1 MQRIFLFT
9 VLAVFSLMAHSQTFS
24 VKGKLNDM
32 AGDGLPSATLL
43 LLHAADSTMVNY
55 ALSTVNGNFEISDV
69 KHGSYLL
76 RVTYVGY
83 ASLTIPIETPQGAVL
98 DLGVIPMLDE
108 QTFLKEVVVQEE
120 RIPMRVRGDT
130 IEYDA
135 LAFSVQPNEVV
146 EDLLKRMPGIE
157 IEADGSVIAQGETVR
172 RVLVDGRE
180 FFGRDPKMATQNL
193 PADAISKVHVFDEK
207 SEQAKFSG
215 IDDGQ
220 RERTMNLELKEDRK
234 DGMFGNTSLGYGP
247 DDRFTGRTNINRFDA
262 KGQFSVLGMGNNL
275 NQQGFSIGEY
285 MNFTGG
291 TQNILGGGG
300 GAGRQTSGN
309 TSGIPINFDGLPGS
323 NGIMT
328 SWAGGLNLNRKL
340 WNRTDV
346 NSSYFY
352 NQLDHD
358 MTQDTERENF
368 LPDGNYDFR
377 QISNQ
382 DNQNFNHRLNLRV
395 DHKINDNNSLL
406 LTTSALS
413 NKTNSFQQS
422 NSSNIS
428 DAGQLQN
435 SSSQVSTADGM
446 RLNLNS
452 SLLWRKRFS
461 LPGRTFTAGVDF
473 QFTGNEQDGTLEASN
488 TFYREQT
495 ITQNILQDNI
505 QASINRTLGGNLSY
519 TEPLG
524 NRTYLEANYRITQ
537 NRNELDQQV
546 FDVVGNQQTIN
557 PLLTNIYN
565 NTLLTQRGGI
575 NFRLNRD
582 AYNITVG
589 SSVQATSLQGELI
602 TRDQEINRS
611 FFNILPV
618 ARFNYDFSSFR
629 RFSFDYETSV
639 QEPSILQLQPLI
651 DNRDPLNIYVGNPD
665 LHPAYRNRASMRFN
679 SFNPVSMFGYF
690 AFFTADYLTNAITNS
705 VMVDEDLVRSITPVN
720 AENNLNLRGNLN
732 LNIGLSQIKSRITLG
747 TTLSRTQSTNILN
760 DVYQRITNNM
770 LGGNIRYNFRPVDA
784 FETNLSANLSQ
795 QLTAYE
801 FSTLEQAYLNQT
813 YAADA
818 NWNFLKYYR
827 LNLGFRYQIY
837 EGRTSDFDRKIP
849 MLDFGFSRS
858 FLKNNSGELRLTGY
872 NLLNQ
877 DMGITQRVDANF
889 LERQVTNSLGTYFL
903 LTFTYSLNRSFNVF
917 EGAGTGGGPGGG
929 RGMRMIMH

>member
-1 MQRIFLFT
+1 MRRLFLFT
-9 VLAVFSLMAHSQTFS
+9 VLYLLTTWAHSQNFS
-24 VKGKLNDM
+24 VRGALNDM
-32 AGDGLPSATLL
+32 NGDGLPSATLL
-43 LLHAADSTMVNY
+43 LLQAADSTMVNY
-55 ALSTVNGNFEISDV
+55 ALSTTEGDFEINNV
-69 KHGSYLL
+69 KPGKYLL

-83 ASLTIPIETPQGAVL
+83 ASLTIPVETPRDGML
-98 DLGVIPMLDE
+98 NLGVIQMLDE

-135 LAFSVQPNEVV
+135 LAFGVQPNEVV

-157 IEADGSVIAQGETVR
+157 IEADGTVMAQGEQVR

-193 PADAISKVHVFDEK
+193 PADAISKVHVFDER

-234 DGMFGNTSLGYGP
+234 EGMFGNTSLGYGP
-247 DDRFTGRTNINRFDA
+247 DDRFTGRTNVNHFNA
-262 KGQFSVLGMGNNL
+262 KGQLSVLGMGNNL

-291 TQNILGGGG
+291 TQRVLGGTS
-300 GAGRQTSGN
+300 GAGRQFSSN
-309 TSGIPINFDGLPGS
+309 TSGVPVNFDGMPSS
-323 NGIMT
+323 NGILT

-340 WNRTDV
+340 WGSTDV
-346 NSSYFY
+346 SSSYFY

-358 MTQDTERENF
+358 MTQDTDRENF

-377 QISNQ
+377 QVSIR
-382 DNQNFNHRLNLRV
+382 DNQNYNHRLNLRV
-395 DHKINDNNSLL
+395 DHTINDNNSLL
-406 LTTSALS
+406 FTTSALS
-413 NKTNSFQQS
+413 NKTISFQQS
-422 NSSNIS
+422 NSSNTS

-435 SSSQVSTADGM
+435 TSNQITTANGM

-461 LPGRTFTAGVDF
+461 VPGRTLTAGFDF
-473 QFTGNEQDGTLEASN
+473 QYTGNDEDGSLEAYN
-488 TFYREQT
+488 TFYRQQT
-495 ITQNILQDNI
+495 VNQEILQDNI
-505 QASINRTLGGNLSY
+505 QESINRNIGANLSY

-524 NRTYLEANYRITQ
+524 NRTYLEANYRITH

-546 FDVVGNQQTIN
+546 FDVVSEQQVVNQ
-557 PLLTNIYN
+557 LLTNIYN
-565 NTLLTQRGGI
+565 NTLLYQRGGI
-575 NFRLNRD
+575 NYRLNRD
-582 AYNITVG
+582 AYNITLG
-589 SSVQATSLQGELI
+589 SSVQATSLAGELI
-602 TRDQEINRS
+602 THDQEINRS

-629 RFSFDYETSV
+629 RLSFDYETSV

-651 DNRDPLNIYVGNPD
+651 DNRDPLNMYVGNPD
-665 LHPAYRNRASMRFN
+665 LRPAYRNRATMRFN

-690 AFFTADYLTNAITNS
+690 AFITADYLTNAITNS
-705 VMVDEDLVRSITPVN
+705 VMVDEDLVRTISPVN
-720 AENNLNLRGNLN
+720 AGNNLNLRGNFN
-732 LNIGLSQIKSRITLG
+732 VNIGLSPIKSRIILG
-747 TTLSRTQSTNILN
+747 STVSRVQSTNILN

-770 LGGNIRYNFRPVDA
+770 LSGNIRYNFRPVDA
-784 FETNLSANLSQ
+784 FETNLSVNISQ
-795 QLTAYE
+795 QLTEYQ

-813 YAADA
+813 YAADM
-818 NWNFLKYYR
+818 NWRFLTHYR

-837 EGRTSDFDRKIP
+837 EGRTNDFDRKIP

-858 FLKNNSGELRLTGY
+858 FLKNNSGELRLTGF

-877 DMGITQRVDANF
+877 DLGVSQRVDANY

-903 LTFTYSLNRSFNVF
+903 LTFTYSLNRSLNVF
-917 EGAGTGGGPGGG
+917 EGGGSGSPGGG

>member
-1 MQRIFLFT
+1 MRRLFLFAALSLLT
-9 VLAVFSLMAHSQTFS
+9 TWAYSQNFSI
-24 VKGKLNDM
+24 KGTLHDM
-32 AGDGLPSATLL
+32 SGDGLPSATLL
-43 LLHAADSTMVNY
+43 LLQAADSTMVNY
-55 ALSTVNGNFEISDV
+55 ALSTVKGEFEIKNV
-69 KHGSYLL
+69 KPGKYLL

-83 ASLTIPIETPQGAVL
+83 ASLTIPVETPRDGML
-98 DLGVIPMLDE
+98 NLGVIQMLDE

-120 RIPMRVRGDT
+120 RVPMRVRGDT

-135 LAFSVQPNEVV
+135 LAFNVQPNEVV

-157 IEADGSVIAQGETVR
+157 IEADGTVMAQGEQVR

-207 SEQAKFSG
+207 SEQTKFSG

-234 DGMFGNTSLGYGP
+234 EGMFGNTSLGYGP
-247 DDRFTGRTNINRFDA
+247 DDRFTGRTNINHFNS

-291 TQNILGGGG
+291 TQRVMGGTGGGS
-300 GAGRQTSGN
+300 GRQFSSN
-309 TSGIPINFDGLPGS
+309 TSGIPVNFDGIPSS

-328 SWAGGLNLNRKL
+328 SWAGGLNMNRKL
-340 WNRTDV
+340 WGSTDV
-346 NSSYFY
+346 SSSYFY

-358 MTQDTERENF
+358 MTQDTDRENF

-377 QISNQ
+377 QVSTR
-382 DNQNFNHRLNLRV
+382 DNQNYNHRLNLRV
-395 DHKINDNNSLL
+395 DHTINENNSLL

-413 NKTNSFQQS
+413 NRTSSFQQS
-422 NSSNIS
+422 NSSNTS
-428 DAGQLQN
+428 DTGQLQN
-435 SSSQVSTADGM
+435 TSNQITTADGM

-461 LPGRTFTAGVDF
+461 VPGRTLTAGFDF
-473 QFTGNEQDGTLEASN
+473 QFTGNDEDGSLEAYN
-488 TFYREQT
+488 TFYRQNT
-495 ITQNILQDNI
+495 VTQEILQNNI
-505 QASINRTLGGNLSY
+505 QKSINRNIGANLSY

-524 NRTYLEANYRITQ
+524 NRTYLEANYRITT
-537 NRNELDQQV
+537 NRNEIDQQV
-546 FDVVGNQQTIN
+546 FDVVNEQQVVNQ
-557 PLLTNIYN
+557 LLTNIYN
-565 NTLLTQRGGI
+565 NTLLYQRGGI
-575 NFRLNRD
+575 NYRLNRD
-582 AYNITVG
+582 AYNITFG
-589 SSVQATSLQGELI
+589 SSVQATSLAGELI
-602 TRDQEINRS
+602 TQGQEVNRS
-611 FFNILPV
+611 FLNVLPV

-665 LHPAYRNRASMRFN
+665 LHTAYRNNATMRFN

-690 AFFTADYLTNAITNS
+690 AFITADYITNAITNS
-705 VMVDEDLVRSITPVN
+705 VKVDEDLVRTVSPVN
-720 AENNLNLRGNLN
+720 AENNLNLRGNFN
-732 LNIGLSQIKSRITLG
+732 VNIGLSPIKSRIMLG
-747 TTLSRTQSTNILN
+747 STISRMQSTNILN
-760 DVYQRITNNM
+760 DVHQRITNNM
-770 LGGNIRYNFRPVDA
+770 LSGNIRYNFRPVDT
-784 FETNLSANLSQ
+784 FETNLSASLSQ
-795 QLTAYE
+795 QLTEYQ
-801 FSTLEQAYLNQT
+801 FSTLEQAYLNQV
-813 YAADA
+813 YSADM
-818 NWNFLKYYR
+818 NWRFLKSYR
-827 LNLGFRYQIY
+827 LNFGFRYQIY

-877 DMGITQRVDANF
+877 DLGVTQRVDANY

-903 LTFTYSLNRSFNVF
+903 LTFTYSLNRGLNVF
-917 EGAGTGGGPGGG
+917 ESGGSGGPGSG